1 MPYAEPI
8 ASAHTPLQTCVSLV
22 LLQNPGPR
30 VGVFSHTEKK
40 PWVLLLNVFGS
51 HIQGSPY
58 LEGQTPPQGPSGMA
72 MFPGTWWKLVQMAVT

>member
-8 ASAHTPLQTCVSLV
+8 ASAHTPLRTRGSLV
-22 LLQNPGPR
+22 LLQNPEPR

-40 PWVLLLNVFGS
+40 PRVLLLNVFGS

-58 LEGQTPPQGPSGMA
+58 LEGQTLRRGLSAVA
-72 MFPGTWWKLVQMAVT
+72 MFPGMWWELVQMAVT